1 MARQGYK
8 SSIINV
14 EWFNVTYKS
23 VAMAVGT
30 VLLLILG
37 AGLYWYYFHSYGPRE
52 AAGEAIQN
60 AERAL
65 IKTRSLESTEKID
78 RSRESAA
85 VALNEAHS
93 AFSFHNY
100 ETAEIAAIRSL
111 NLSQQALSLAVDDGT
126 ALQLVRIVRLEGDVR
141 VKRAGEFAWEAADRR
156 QELRVGDQVKT
167 ASSGS
172 AELIYMDGT
181 VTRIEPGSL
190 LEIRDLFEDPVT
202 KVRRVRERLS
212 WGEVTS
218 STRDQQVNGSYH
230 EVSAGRVSA
239 RAVDAGEIRVAF
251 DRQQKTSVIDVFKG
265 TVEVETPDR
274 REAVEAGERIR
285 ANASGQLGAKELL
298 PGIPRLVSPSDE
310 RVFVHQNPRQL
321 TLSLNWE
328 EVPGAREYKL
338 MIADQIL
345 FTNPI
350 YDAIRKG
357 TSAEIQ
363 GVDAGDY
370 YWRVAAVSPGNVQ
383 GSFSAPRR
391 FRVSSQV
398 IRDRADTTPPEIRV
412 TEFVQVGPMLII
424 NGMTEPGANLWIDN
438 EKIDVSEDG
447 SFYSVVRLREE
458 GVNEVRFVAQDNAG
472 NEATTTRSTFV
483 EQW

>member
-1 MARQGYK
+1 MARQGHR
-8 SSIINV
+8 SSLVNI

-23 VAMAVGT
+23 VALTVGG
-30 VLLLILG
+30 LLLLLLG
-37 AGLYWYYFHSYGPRE
+37 GGLYWYYFYSYGPRE
-52 AAGEAIQN
+52 AAGEAIHS

-65 IKTRSLESTEKID
+65 IKAKGLDATEKIE
-78 RSRESAA
+78 RSRENAEAA
-85 VALNEAHS
+85 LDEAHS
-93 AFSFHNY
+93 AFGFHNY

-111 NLSQQALSLAVDDGT
+111 NLSQQALSLAVDDGS

-141 VKRAGEFAWEAADRR
+141 VKRSGEFAWEAADRR

-218 STRDQQVNGSYH
+218 STREQQVNGSYH
-230 EVSAGRVSA
+230 EVSAGKVRA
-239 RAVDAGEIRVAF
+239 RAQESGEIRVAY

-265 TVEVETPDR
+265 SFEVEAADR
-274 REAVEAGERIR
+274 KESVGEGERIR
-285 ANASGQLGAKELL
+285 ASPTGRLGAKELL
-298 PGIPRLVSPSDE
+298 PGIPRLISPSDE
-310 RVFVHQNPRQL
+310 RVFVHSDPRK
-321 TLSLNWE
+321 LSLNLTWE
-328 EVPGAREYKL
+328 EVPGAGEYKL

-345 FTNPI
+345 FTSPI
-350 YDAIRKG
+350 YNATREG

-398 IRDRADTTPPEIRV
+398 IRDRADTTPPDIRV